1 MDKLL
6 DPTWQPQ
13 LQDVLLY
20 HVLPN
25 EVRSTDLVDHTYV
38 TTGNGEDILI
48 NTHPARVNGNSK
60 ILIEEHLY
68 DIEASNGVIHGLD
81 TVLTP
86 KSISNDIVDIVASG
100 SHDKFST
107 LVAALNVAG
116 LVDALRG
123 DGPLTVFGEY
133 YSGMSL

>member
-1 MDKLL
+1 MLLPTELLDKLL

-38 TTGNGEDILI
+38 TTVNGEDILI
-48 NTHPARVNGNSK
+48 NTHPIRVNENSRV
-60 ILIEEHLY
+60 LVEEHLY

-81 TVLTP
+81 MVLTP
-86 KSISNDIVDIVASG
+86 ESISPMILLI
-100 SHDKFST
+100 
-107 LVAALNVAG
+107 LL
-116 LVDALRG
+116 LRVVM
-123 DGPLTVFGEY
+123 TN
-133 YSGMSL
+133 SAH